1 MSGDPENLIEFRCS
15 NCSKRLKAKAKHA
28 GKKLQCPNCSTELR
42 IPSSSGGANDNSSGV
57 TSPKVTG
64 TNVNGAQAN
73 GAQTKDNLAKAN
85 DNAEIGSSPIN
96 ISLEALALDAL
107 DSSAPKKESTNKPL
121 TNSFDVDDLQLES
134 MAISDLGDRHRE
146 SEEIRS
152 EKENKRRLQLAAEER
167 RRQERN
173 PKSEEVAPLSRQSID
188 KVATQPAQDDYSL
201 LPEIAPTNS
210 QARNNLASMLDDEL
224 LPKLAPE
231 PSSPA
236 AVNNAKPANN
246 TTSKPTNTKSP
257 SSNPTNSRPPN
268 SRPPNSR
275 PPSAGPTIEP
285 PKDDFGD
292 LDALVPELEPPTKN
306 TNSLAFFDD
315 VVEDRYRVACPICG
329 TAQYVA
335 IEAKGTQTQC
345 SDCFSKYPV
354 PGPPA
359 NWKPSK
365 VAKRHDQFNTNSPL
379 SSDQDTKVVDKQRKQ
394 LTNDLLERA
403 EHDIEKETSDE
414 DRYGVADFDTNN
426 FLQRTFGFLKDPVA
440 LGFIF
445 GYSLVFALVFA
456 LIQYGISNV
465 DNAEFGRGAAL
476 FCIISGPLLGLLFGL
491 PMISAALA
499 QLEAVANHQ
508 VKVVDWPGF
517 NMFENIGD
525 LMCVAISIGM
535 SAIPGFLVGWTLGG
549 DSAGSGR
556 IILACILF
564 SVLLLFPIFLLS
576 ILDSG
581 NLFGLIT
588 KDVAR
593 SMKEVSEAWA
603 AYYFKT
609 AIFFSL
615 TMVAWFMLLGAGKSS
630 ILAAIAGA
638 SFPLLVFFLFQ
649 QVGGLADLIGEHLSF
664 SFAASDADEDKVED
678 LEDSI

>member
-1 MSGDPENLIEFRCS
+1 MLGDATLGNGVL
-15 NCSKRLKAKAKHA
+15 
-28 GKKLQCPNCSTELR
+28 
-42 IPSSSGGANDNSSGV
+42 ANGNFA
-57 TSPKVTG
+57 
-64 TNVNGAQAN
+64 NVNDAQ
-73 GAQTKDNLAKAN
+73 
-85 DNAEIGSSPIN
+85 EIGSGSDN
-96 ISLEALALDAL
+96 VNLEALALDAL
-107 DSSAPKKESTNKPL
+107 DSGVTKKESKQTASTNKPP

-134 MAISDLGDRHRE
+134 MAISDLADRHRD
-146 SEEIRS
+146 SEEIRN
-152 EKENKRRLQLAAEER
+152 EKETKRRLQLAAEER

-173 PKSEEVAPLSRQSID
+173 PQSNEVAPLSRQSID
-188 KVATQPAQDDYSL
+188 TVATQPSQDDYSL

-231 PSSPA
+231 PSLPA
-236 AVNNAKPANN
+236 AASNAKPASN
-246 TTSKPTNTKSP
+246 TTSKPTNSKPTSNSN
-257 SSNPTNSRPPN
+257 SSKLSNSRPLN
-268 SRPPNSR
+268 SE
-275 PPSAGPTIEP
+275 PTINS
-285 PKDDFGD
+285 PKDDLDD
-292 LDALVPELEPPTKN
+292 LDALIPDLEPPTKN
-306 TNSLAFFDD
+306 ANSMAFFDD
-315 VVEDRYRVACPICG
+315 VVEDRYRITCPICG

-335 IEAKGTQTQC
+335 IESKGTQTQC
-345 SDCFSKYPV
+345 PDCFSKYPV

-379 SSDQDTKVVDKQRKQ
+379 SSDQDTKAVDKQRKQ
-394 LTNDLLERA
+394 LTTDLLERA

-508 VKVVDWPGF
+508 AKVVDWPGF
-517 NMFENIGD
+517 NMFDNIGD

-549 DSAGSGR
+549 DNAGSGR
-556 IILACILF
+556 IILACVLF

-603 AYYFKT
+603 SYYFKS

-615 TMVAWFMLLGAGKSS
+615 TIVAWFMLLGAGKSA

-664 SFAASDADEDKVED
+664 SFATSEADDDKVED

>member
-42 IPSSSGGANDNSSGV
+42 IPSSSGGNDNSSGV
-57 TSPKVTG
+57 TSPKVTE
-64 TNVNGAQAN
+64 TQIKEDVS
-73 GAQTKDNLAKAN
+73 KAN
-85 DNAEIGSSPIN
+85 DAAEIGSSPNN

-134 MAISDLGDRHRE
+134 MAISDLADRHRD

-188 KVATQPAQDDYSL
+188 TVAKPPAYDDYSL

-257 SSNPTNSRPPN
+257 SSNPTNSRPPS

-292 LDALVPELEPPTKN
+292 LDALVPELEPPKTN

-329 TAQYVA
+329 TAQYVS

-508 VKVVDWPGF
+508 FKVVDWPGF

-556 IILACILF
+556 IILACVLF

>member
-15 NCSKRLKAKAKHA
+15 NCAKRLKAKAKHA

-42 IPSSSGGANDNSSGV
+42 IPSSSGSANQNSVGA

-64 TNVNGAQAN
+64 TGA
-73 GAQTKDNLAKAN
+73 KEDSSKAN
-85 DNAEIGSSPIN
+85 NAPEIGSSTNN
-96 ISLEALALDAL
+96 ISLESLALDAL
-107 DSSAPKKESTNKPL
+107 DSSAPKKESSNKPL

-134 MAISDLGDRHRE
+134 MAISDLADRHRD

-188 KVATQPAQDDYSL
+188 TVATQSAQDDYSL

-210 QARNNLASMLDDEL
+210 QARNNLASMLDNEL

-231 PSSPA
+231 PNSPA
-236 AVNNAKPANN
+236 AVNNKPANN
-246 TTSKPTNTKSP
+246 ATSRPTNTKSP
-257 SSNPTNSRPPN
+257 SSNPSNSKPTNSIPTNSKPP
-268 SRPPNSR
+268 SAK

-292 LDALVPELEPPTKN
+292 LDALVPELEPPKTN

-329 TAQYVA
+329 TAQYVG

-379 SSDQDTKVVDKQRKQ
+379 SSDQDTRAVDKQRKQ

-508 VKVVDWPGF
+508 LKVVDWPGF
-517 NMFENIGD
+517 NMFDNIGD

-556 IILACILF
+556 IILACVLF

-603 AYYFKT
+603 SYYFKT
-609 AIFFSL
+609 AIFFAL

-664 SFAASDADEDKVED
+664 SFSAGDESDDDKIED

>member
-15 NCSKRLKAKAKHA
+15 NCAKRLKAKAKHA

-42 IPSSSGGANDNSSGV
+42 VPGSTGGANDNSSGV

-64 TNVNGAQAN
+64 TEV
-73 GAQTKDNLAKAN
+73 KEDDSKAN
-85 DNAEIGSSPIN
+85 NAPEIGSSPNIIN
-96 ISLEALALDAL
+96 LEALALDAL
-107 DSSAPKKESTNKPL
+107 DPKATKKEGSNKPL

-134 MAISDLGDRHRE
+134 MAISDLADRHRD

-152 EKENKRRLQLAAEER
+152 EKETKRRLQLAAEER
-167 RRQERN
+167 RRKERN
-173 PKSEEVAPLSRQSID
+173 PQANEVAPLSRQSID
-188 KVATQPAQDDYSL
+188 TIASQSTQDDYSL
-201 LPEIAPTNS
+201 LPDIAPTNS

-224 LPKLAPE
+224 LPKLASE
-231 PSSPA
+231 PRSSA
-236 AVNNAKPANN
+236 TVNTTKPASN
-246 TTSKPTNTKSP
+246 TTT
-257 SSNPTNSRPPN
+257 RPPN
-268 SRPPNSR
+268 SKPPNSR
-275 PPSAGPTIEP
+275 PPSPGPTIEP

-292 LDALVPELEPPTKN
+292 LDALVPELEPPKN
-306 TNSLAFFDD
+306 NANSLAFFDD

-403 EHDIEKETSDE
+403 EQDIEKETSDE

-508 VKVVDWPGF
+508 AKVVDWPGF
-517 NMFENIGD
+517 NMFDNIGD

-535 SAIPGFLVGWTLGG
+535 SAIPGFLLGWTLGG

-556 IILACILF
+556 IILACVLF

-603 AYYFKT
+603 AYYFKS

-664 SFAASDADEDKVED
+664 SFAASDADEDKIED

>member
-1 MSGDPENLIEFRCS
+1 
-15 NCSKRLKAKAKHA
+15 
-28 GKKLQCPNCSTELR
+28 
-42 IPSSSGGANDNSSGV
+42 
-57 TSPKVTG
+57 
-64 TNVNGAQAN
+64 
-73 GAQTKDNLAKAN
+73 
-85 DNAEIGSSPIN
+85 
-96 ISLEALALDAL
+96 
-107 DSSAPKKESTNKPL
+107 
-121 TNSFDVDDLQLES
+121 
-134 MAISDLGDRHRE
+134 MAISDLADRHRD
-146 SEEIRS
+146 SEEIRN
-152 EKENKRRLQLAAEER
+152 EKETKRRMQLAAEER

-173 PKSEEVAPLSRQSID
+173 PQSNEVAPLSRQSID
-188 KVATQPAQDDYSL
+188 SVATQPSQDDYSL

-236 AVNNAKPANN
+236 AASNAKPASN
-246 TTSKPTNTKSP
+246 TTGKPSTSKPTN
-257 SSNPTNSRPPN
+257 SSNSNSSNSKPSAKPTGSKPTNSRPLN
-268 SRPPNSR
+268 S
-275 PPSAGPTIEP
+275 GPTINS
-285 PKDDFGD
+285 PKDDLDD
-292 LDALVPELEPPTKN
+292 LDALIPDLEPPTKN
-306 TNSLAFFDD
+306 ANSMAFFDD
-315 VVEDRYRVACPICG
+315 VVEDRYRIACPICG

-345 SDCFSKYPV
+345 ADCFSKYPV

-365 VAKRHDQFNTNSPL
+365 VAKRHDQFNTSSPL
-379 SSDQDTKVVDKQRKQ
+379 SSDQDTKAVDKQRKQ

-414 DRYGVADFDTNN
+414 DRYGIADFDTNN

-508 VKVVDWPGF
+508 AKVVDWPGF
-517 NMFENIGD
+517 NMFDNIGD

-556 IILACILF
+556 IILACVLF

-603 AYYFKT
+603 SYYFKS

-615 TMVAWFMLLGAGKSS
+615 TIVAWFMLLGAGKSS

-664 SFAASDADEDKVED
+664 SFATSESDEDEDKVED

>member
-1 MSGDPENLIEFRCS
+1 M
-15 NCSKRLKAKAKHA
+15 
-28 GKKLQCPNCSTELR
+28 
-42 IPSSSGGANDNSSGV
+42 
-57 TSPKVTG
+57 TSPKANGSQVD
-64 TNVNGAQAN
+64 GAQA
-73 GAQTKDNLAKAN
+73 GDVGTKAN
-85 DNAEIGSSPIN
+85 DKQEIGTRANDIN
-96 ISLEALALDAL
+96 LAALALDAL
-107 DSSAPKKESTNKPL
+107 DSSATKKESTNKPL

-134 MAISDLGDRHRE
+134 MAISDLADRHRD

-152 EKENKRRLQLAAEER
+152 EKETKRRLQLAAEER

-173 PKSEEVAPLSRQSID
+173 PQSNEVAPLSRQSID
-188 KVATQPAQDDYSL
+188 TVATKPAQDDYSL

-231 PSSPA
+231 PSPPA
-236 AVNNAKPANN
+236 AASSTKPATNTNSRPINAKSPNTKSPNAKP
-246 TTSKPTNTKSP
+246 TSSKPTNSKP
-257 SSNPTNSRPPN
+257 LNP
-268 SRPPNSR
+268 
-275 PPSAGPTIEP
+275 GPTIEP
-285 PKDDFGD
+285 AKDDFGD
-292 LDALVPELEPPTKN
+292 LDALIPELEPPTKN
-306 TNSLAFFDD
+306 ASSMAFFDD

-335 IEAKGTQTQC
+335 IEAKGTQAQC
-345 SDCFSKYPV
+345 SDCFSKYPI

-379 SSDQDTKVVDKQRKQ
+379 SSDQDTKAVDKQRKQ

-403 EHDIEKETSDE
+403 EHDIEKEISDE

-508 VKVVDWPGF
+508 AKVVDWPGF
-517 NMFENIGD
+517 NMFDNIGD

-535 SAIPGFLVGWTLGG
+535 SAIPGFIVGWTLGG

-556 IILACILF
+556 IILACVLF

-581 NLFGLIT
+581 NLFGLVT

-603 AYYFKT
+603 SYYFKT

-615 TMVAWFMLLGAGKSS
+615 TIVVWFMLLGAGKSS

-664 SFAASDADEDKVED
+664 SFATSEGDEDEDKVED